1 MKKVILG
8 TLLLGALAMQ
18 SASAAVRTFD
28 FTATVSYSF
37 DLANPGVGV
46 VSGPVS
52 GTTIA
57 PGDQLRGRFSFD
69 DLGRDWI
76 NAGGNVFNAPVLS
89 FSYTLV
95 KYNATVNVGD
105 TLWHHEPHVSG
116 RSAFNITDGNFVHT
130 VGFNLDAPEYG
141 FNWQLGNG
149 TTAQFNS
156 MWSTSMVGLMGS
168 QVTSLNEVS
177 MFRTSLADVSA
188 VPEPATW
195 GMLLVGAAVAGAA
208 AKRRKAG
215 RSA

>member
-8 TLLLGALAMQ
+8 TMLLGALAMQ

-28 FTATVSYSF
+28 FTATVTHSF
-37 DLANPGVGV
+37 DIVNPSATT
-46 VSGPVS
+46 VSGPLS
-52 GTTIA
+52 GTTID
-57 PGDQLRGRFSFD
+57 PGDQLTGRFSFD
-69 DLGRDWI
+69 DMGHDWI
-76 NAGGNVFNAPVLS
+76 NAGGNVSNAPVLS

-105 TLWHHEPHVSG
+105 TLWHHDPHVSG
-116 RSAFNITDGNFVHT
+116 RSAFHITDGNYAHT
-130 VGFNLDAPEYG
+130 VGFTIDAPEYG

-149 TTAQFNS
+149 TTAQFTS
-156 MWSTSMVGLMGS
+156 LWSASIHGLMYS

-177 MFRTSLADVSA
+177 MFRSSLAEVSA

-208 AKRRKAG
+208 AKRRKAS